1 MRQAIFGIALTVLAG
16 PAGAVEVSRS
26 RDIPAPPAAVWAL
39 VGGFCAIA
47 LWHPQ
52 VVACETSGTRDDADR
67 EDNEPMRRLT
77 IAGGLGI
84 LVEAETRRD
93 EAGMSYSYAFIEGP
107 LPVAAYNATLQ
118 VRPNGTG
125 ATVVWSATFDPAGM
139 GEAEARADIEGVYE
153 QGLAGI
159 ARELGA
165 PAARPRSAPPVI
177 PDGPPPVLPR

>member
-1 MRQAIFGIALTVLAG
+1 MRQAISGIVLTVLAG
-16 PAGAVEVSRS
+16 PASAIEVSRS

-39 VGGFCAIA
+39 IGGFCAIA

-52 VVACETSGTRDDADR
+52 VAACESSGTRNDVDR
-67 EDNEPMRRLT
+67 EDNEPMRRLVV
-77 IAGGLGI
+77 AGGLGT

-139 GEAEARADIEGVYE
+139 SEAEARADIEGVYD
-153 QGLAGI
+153 QGLDGI
-159 ARELGA
+159 AREFGA
-165 PAARPRSAPPVI
+165 TGARPK
-177 PDGPPPVLPR
+177 